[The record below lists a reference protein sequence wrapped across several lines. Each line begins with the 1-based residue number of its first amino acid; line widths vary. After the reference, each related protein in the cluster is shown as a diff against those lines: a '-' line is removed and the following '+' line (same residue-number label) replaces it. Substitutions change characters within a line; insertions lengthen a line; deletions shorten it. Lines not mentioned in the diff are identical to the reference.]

1 MANWSP
7 ENIMLTKKGQELLSK
22 VQAGVG
28 QLTITR
34 VTTGSTRVNN
44 SNLYTLDKINDRQ
57 VMSVLSVDTTES
69 GSKLAL
75 QVSNTDIDF
84 TYRLCQ
90 IGVYASHPDMGEILY
105 MIAQCDSGTEDT
117 IPLPSVTPV
126 ILNYSFYL
134 LHGALSELNITIDPE
149 GFVTSQMWNEHLEDF
164 QELCD
169 FVGYNDSEIYGV
181 EVDFEN
187 NTAKRIGANE
197 GLKPSDFDNILP
209 WGGRRRCN
217 VTDSGAVV
225 AYYGD
230 ESYSETGELAKET
243 KAYNGSTYPAGTKVQ
258 VMVEQP
264 KFWYKTV
271 PLKMSKIASPN
282 DTSQVIKTT
291 GYSILKA
298 RYYIS
303 PTPRVGFSV
312 FPLFLKGNPA
322 KEVDYAYLAAYSGSL
337 YDVPF
342 DEKTQ
347 KFIEPTPTV
356 LKLSMMNGYA
366 GSGIT
371 KSGNITLL
379 FDNGNSESYSIP
391 VEVGESEESIASKI
405 KSIDFKEW
413 DVTSDEKYP
422 DKVLV
427 FTCKYIGA
435 RRSIEVRDTDET
447 GFGNFTSTVESATGG
462 NEPGTTK
469 SHQSEGGYI
478 RYDLP
483 GAPYRKELYD
493 IDPTDDMPVGVSYK
507 NDVLGLYEP
516 NFNKIEVSET
526 GIITSAPMISSIA
539 GVQPTSCNE
548 FGGYRNDFSNL
559 CRNRNFDFEKKK
571 YRFSEGFGWQPIDV
585 TALQCSIWL
594 HLIEYATFNCKETI
608 GLGVSSYNTSA
619 ANYND
624 SLVNGFTSPLGNA
637 SGKAPDG
644 IDGKCS
650 VSYRGEE
657 NLWGNINYYE
667 DGVIYVDENRHKTP
681 YLNPYGLPYTV
692 NEGIKIDE
700 LPYFV
705 ASNLSI
711 GGTGYISRLG
721 YSKNVDWFFVP
732 TECKGVNTGVI
743 SAYHNGQ
750 SGGEK
755 HYDLS
760 LMYASNNI
768 GQRASFL
775 SRNTNVHPI
784 NKTNYRVGTRLL
796 FIPEPY
802 PYYEEG
808 NDYGDI

>member
-28 QLTITR
+28 QLTITC
-34 VTTGSTRVNN
+34 VTTGSARVNN

-117 IPLPSVTPV
+117 VPLPSVTPV

-187 NTAKRIGANE
+187 NVVKRIGANE
-197 GLKPSDFDNILP
+197 GLTSSDFDNILP

-217 VTDSGAVV
+217 VTDKGVVV

-230 ESYSETGELAKET
+230 EAYSETGELTKE
-243 KAYNGSTYPAGTKVQ
+243 AVSNGTVHPVGTKVQ

-271 PLKMSKIASPN
+271 PLKMSKVAVPN
-282 DTSQVIKTT
+282 EQNQVDKTT

-322 KEVDYAYLAAYSGSL
+322 KEVDYAYLSAYSGSL

-342 DEKTQ
+342 DEETQ
-347 KFIEPTPTV
+347 EFFEPEPTV
-356 LKLSMMNGYA
+356 LKLSMMNG
-366 GSGIT
+366 GSVT

-379 FDNGNSESYSIP
+379 FDNGVSESYNVY
-391 VEVGESEESIASKI
+391 VEVGDKDADIASKI
-405 KSIDFKEW
+405 RAIDFKEW
-413 DVTSDEKYP
+413 VVTSDIKNP
-422 DKVLV
+422 DTVLI

-435 RRSIEVRDTDET
+435 RRSIEVRDTDDT
-447 GFGNFTSTVESATGG
+447 GFGNFTSTVENKTGSDQQDS
-462 NEPGTTK
+462 TK
-469 SHQSEGGYI
+469 THQSGGGYI

-483 GAPYRKELYD
+483 GAPYRKDLYD
-493 IDPTDDMPVGVSYK
+493 IEDLDVSY
-507 NDVLGLYEP
+507 NDDVLGFYEP

-526 GIITSAPMISSIA
+526 GVITPAPMISSIA
-539 GVQPTSCNE
+539 NVQPTSCNE
-548 FGGYRNDFSNL
+548 YGGYRNDFANL
-559 CRNRNFDFEKKK
+559 CRNRNFDFENKK

-585 TALQCSIWL
+585 TALHCSIWL

-608 GLGVSSYNTSA
+608 GLGVSSYNTSVST
-619 ANYND
+619 YND
-624 SLVNGFTSPLGNA
+624 SLINGYTSPLGNA
-637 SGKAPDG
+637 SGKTPDG
-644 IDGKCS
+644 VDGKCS

-657 NLWGNINYYE
+657 NLWGNMNYYE
-667 DGVIYVDENRHKTP
+667 DGIIYVDENRRKTP
-681 YLNPYGLPYTV
+681 YINPYGLLYTV
-692 NEGIKIDE
+692 NEGLEIDK
-700 LPYFV
+700 LPYFI

-711 GGTGYISRLG
+711 GGTGYVSRLG
-721 YSKNVDWFFVP
+721 YSKNVDWIFVP
-732 TECKGVNTGVI
+732 TECKGGNTGII
-743 SAYHNGQ
+743 SAYH
-750 SGGEK
+750 SGISAGDK

-760 LMYASNNI
+760 LIYAQNHI
-768 GQRASFL
+768 CQRVSFL
-775 SRNTNVHPI
+775 SRNTNVHPA
-784 NKTNYRVGTRLL
+784 NKSNYKVGTRLL

-802 PYYEEG
+802 PYYEEVQ
-808 NDYGDI
+808 DYGNI